1 MATVRIPSSLQA
13 QITRRAIS
21 PRLAMSSLRNI
32 GSIQGP
38 CIRTVVVTFTT
49 QKELTQP
56 EREEWLAVLHWL
68 TVGDQTLANL
78 PGRIGFDLVHQLH
91 GFDDA
96 QDLTV
101 LDLVPDLDKSSGAGR
116 RGLVERAHN
125 GRLDDVQL
133 LLLRHSRGPAGNSRP
148 GGSHCMD
155 ALRPCG
161 RCMLPG

>member
-13 QITRRAIS
+13 QMTRRAIS

-38 CIRTVVVTFTT
+38 CIRTVVVTFTM
-49 QKELTQP
+49 QKELMQP
-56 EREEWLAVLHWL
+56 ESEEWLAVLHWL
-68 TVGDQTLANL
+68 AVGDQTLDNL
-78 PGRIGFDLVHQLH
+78 PGRIGFDLVYQLH

-116 RGLVERAHN
+116 RRLVERAHD

-133 LLLRHSRGPAGNSRP
+133 LLLRHSRGRV
-148 GGSHCMD
+148 
-155 ALRPCG
+155 CG
-161 RCMLPG
+161 DRVGRST